1 MGDLVW
7 VRFFFPGPMELE
19 IFSPTYNGVRFFISI
34 IRHERYFFQCRILFF
49 PGISLR
55 AFFTSKLSQ
64 DDKRLFFHF
73 LFDVRLGVFK
83 LLSFYF

>member
-19 IFSPTYNGVRFFISI
+19 IFSPTYNGVRFFVSI

-55 AFFTSKLSQ
+55 AFFTSKSCLKMISV
-64 DDKRLFFHF
+64 FFVTFF
-73 LFDVRLGVFK
+73 LMLG
-83 LLSFYF
+83 

>member
-7 VRFFFPGPMELE
+7 VRFFFFPGPMELE
-19 IFSPTYNGVRFFISI
+19 IFSPTYNGVRFFVSI

-55 AFFTSKLSQ
+55 AFFTSKLCLKMISV
-64 DDKRLFFHF
+64 FFFTFF
-73 LFDVRLGVFK
+73 LMLG
-83 LLSFYF
+83 

>member
-55 AFFTSKLSQ
+55 AFSPRNCLKMISVFFFT
-64 DDKRLFFHF
+64 FF
-73 LFDVRLGVFK
+73 LMLG
-83 LLSFYF
+83 